1 MQTARMLRC
10 SRFDCT
16 GKRAHASVGCRMK
29 SCGCVCS
36 APEVSCNALKLSCA
50 CTHQPRICAGRWP
63 RRFLRSDGKR
73 TGGLPCH
80 GLESA
85 SVGRREGLDPSKV
98 PFRCPRRRSRLKHAS
113 LDRPRPP
120 CTFTEK
126 KLRRIR
132 CTESGKRKAESGK
145 RYGRKGP
152 TQRAGI

>member
-98 PFRCPRRRSRLKHAS
+98 QFRCPSRRSRLKHAS
-113 LDRPRPP
+113 LDLGVGVPAAGGPGQRRFFGRWLSVSRAH
-120 CTFTEK
+120 CTQSCF
-126 KLRRIR
+126 L
-132 CTESGKRKAESGK
+132 GN
-145 RYGRKGP
+145 
-152 TQRAGI
+152 